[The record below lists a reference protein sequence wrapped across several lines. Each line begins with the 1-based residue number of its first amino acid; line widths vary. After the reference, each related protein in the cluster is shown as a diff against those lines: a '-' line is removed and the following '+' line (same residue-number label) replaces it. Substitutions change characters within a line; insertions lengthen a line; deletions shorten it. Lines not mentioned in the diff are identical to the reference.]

1 MFVRNLLT
9 LSKFKPLSTI
19 LVAIMINGINAEEAA
34 ALTANDVL
42 NNMSSDESTSYI
54 NGVVEGLAYSR
65 WLRDKPSVEGM
76 NCINNWHYKG
86 GDANYKRTLTWLE
99 RHPDKPVG
107 ALLHV
112 LIKKECGV

>member
-1 MFVRNLLT
+1 MPVKNLLT
-9 LSKFKPLSTI
+9 LSKSSSISAI
-19 LVAIMINGINAEEAA
+19 LLATMINGIQVEQAA

-42 NNMSSDESTSYI
+42 NKMSADESASYI

-65 WLRDKPSVEGM
+65 WLRDKPSVKGM
-76 NCINNWHYKG
+76 SCINNWHYKG
-86 GDANYKRTLTWLE
+86 GQANYKRTLAWLE

-112 LIKKECGV
+112 LIKKECGA